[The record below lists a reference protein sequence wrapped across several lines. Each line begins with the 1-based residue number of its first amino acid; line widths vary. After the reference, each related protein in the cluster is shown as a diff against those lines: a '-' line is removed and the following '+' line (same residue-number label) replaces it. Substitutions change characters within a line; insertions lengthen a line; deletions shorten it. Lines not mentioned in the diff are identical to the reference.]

1 MKIKTTSSFYV
12 VKKGVFN
19 VGEIVEFENELARQL
34 ITQGVAI
41 EYIEEKHPEKEKH
54 IVKHANILAIFFIL
68 SPHFY
73 LYTITINTLKST
85 FLNFNILLKTL
96 KRWLPIFFNLL
107 V

>member
-41 EYIEEKHPEKEKH
+41 EYIEEKQLIKKEENVDYNTLTIKELKELLKEK
-54 IVKHANILAIFFIL
+54 NL
-68 SPHFY
+68 STVGKKVE
-73 LYTITINTLKST
+73 LIERLKECDING
-85 FLNFNILLKTL
+85 
-96 KRWLPIFFNLL
+96 
-107 V
+107 

>member
-41 EYIEEKHPEKEKH
+41 EYIEEKQLIKKEENVDYNTLTIKELKELLKEK
-54 IVKHANILAIFFIL
+54 NL
-68 SPHFY
+68 STAGKKAE
-73 LYTITINTLKST
+73 LIERLKECDING
-85 FLNFNILLKTL
+85 
-96 KRWLPIFFNLL
+96 
-107 V
+107 

>member
-41 EYIEEKHPEKEKH
+41 EYIEEKQLIKKEEN
-54 IVKHANILAIFFIL
+54 VDYSTL
-68 SPHFY
+68 
-73 LYTITINTLKST
+73 TIKELKE
-85 FLNFNILLKTL
+85 LLKERDLSTVGKKTELIERL
-96 KRWLPIFFNLL
+96 KECDSND
-107 V
+107 

>member
-41 EYIEEKHPEKEKH
+41 EYIEEKQLIEKEEN
-54 IVKHANILAIFFIL
+54 VD
-68 SPHFY
+68 Y
-73 LYTITINTLKST
+73 NTLTIKE
-85 FLNFNILLKTL
+85 LKELLKERGLSTVGKKAELIERL
-96 KRWLPIFFNLL
+96 KECDSND
-107 V
+107 

>member
-41 EYIEEKHPEKEKH
+41 EYIEEKQLIKKEENVDYNTLTIKELKELLKEK
-54 IVKHANILAIFFIL
+54 NL
-68 SPHFY
+68 STVGKKAE
-73 LYTITINTLKST
+73 LIERLKECDING
-85 FLNFNILLKTL
+85 
-96 KRWLPIFFNLL
+96 
-107 V
+107 